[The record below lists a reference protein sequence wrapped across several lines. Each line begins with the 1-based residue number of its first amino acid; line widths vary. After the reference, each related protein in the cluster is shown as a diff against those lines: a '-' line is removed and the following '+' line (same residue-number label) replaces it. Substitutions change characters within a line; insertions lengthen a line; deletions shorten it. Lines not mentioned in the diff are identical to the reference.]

1 MLAVT
6 VKYRGPTPIPVHG
19 TYRHRKRHPPRR
31 AERQN
36 PHSGSTVA
44 LRGFVQDGFCNG
56 CPPPDH
62 AAIALAISHHRNLNI
77 VRRILYGSVEPSP
90 SRIDA
95 EQISSCRLNWQGK
108 SMVRRFESYRPDI
121 DGLRAMAVL
130 AVIAFHGFP
139 EYIAGGFVGVDVFFV
154 ISGFLIS
161 GIILDETRVEIFS
174 LQGFYARRVRRIF
187 PALLLVLVV
196 SLLAGWWLLLPADLL
211 RLGKQLAA
219 SAAFVSNFYLWFQSS
234 YFSPDARTFPLLH
247 LWSLGVEEQFYI
259 VWPLIIIG
267 LRRRP
272 NWTMPAIVLIGISSF
287 CLNVTL
293 IDNHEADFY
302 SPVTRAWEL
311 MLGASLAWLRRRD
324 DMAPPSK
331 RSADVATIAGLIL
344 ILGASLLFDQQSS
357 YPGWLALFPTIGAS
371 LILWGGV
378 SSNVA
383 SSILSSRA
391 LVFVGLI
398 SYPLYLWHW
407 PLLVFSEA
415 FKFAPLTPLERGLV
429 IAVSFILAWLTYE
442 FVESRFRAGR
452 VNKAKIAALSGGMIF
467 VAVAGFAIIDGQGF
481 ETRFPRQIRKFAEV
495 GGYPASWRVHECLI
509 DPKKET
515 TFGKSCMEETR
526 PLLLVWG
533 DSTATAL
540 MPGLRQ
546 LQHERGFG
554 LAQFTANSCGPWL
567 AVDVPGNPNCRGIN
581 DAVLGIVSRVR
592 PDVVML
598 HARGSTRPEDIAGL
612 KKTILALHT
621 LSIPRIIVLG
631 PVPVWKRG
639 LPNEVVRY
647 LVIHHA
653 LIPARSSERVY
664 QTWDDAQMRSEMT
677 KVGAEYISA
686 WDVMCNAD
694 GCLTRL
700 GENPEDV
707 VASDQHHLTE
717 RGSTFIIQSIKDKIV
732 PIGAPKLDPSSGL

>member
-1 MLAVT
+1 MKLT
-6 VKYRGPTPIPVHG
+6 DK
-19 TYRHRKRHPPRR
+19 
-31 AERQN
+31 
-36 PHSGSTVA
+36 
-44 LRGFVQDGFCNG
+44 
-56 CPPPDH
+56 
-62 AAIALAISHHRNLNI
+62 
-77 VRRILYGSVEPSP
+77 SVV
-90 SRIDA
+90 
-95 EQISSCRLNWQGK
+95 G
-108 SMVRRFESYRPDI
+108 RFESYRPDI
-121 DGLRAMAVL
+121 DGLRALAVL

-139 EYIAGGFVGVDVFFV
+139 EYITGGFVGVDVFFV

-161 GIILDETRVEIFS
+161 GIILDETRVGMFS
-174 LQGFYARRVRRIF
+174 LQRFYARRVRRIF

-234 YFSPDARTFPLLH
+234 YFSPDAHTFPLLH

-272 NWTMPAIVLIGISSF
+272 NWTMSAIVLIGISSF
-287 CLNVTL
+287 CLNVAL

-324 DMAPPSK
+324 DMALPSK

-344 ILGASLLFDQQSS
+344 ILGSTLLFDQQSS
-357 YPGWLALFPTIGAS
+357 YPGWLALVPTIGAS
-371 LILWGGV
+371 LILWGGPN
-378 SSNVA
+378 SGIA
-383 SSILSSRA
+383 RSILSTRA

-415 FKFAPLTPLERGLV
+415 FKFAPLSPLERGLV

-442 FVESRFRAGR
+442 FVESWFRAGR
-452 VNKAKIAALSGGMIF
+452 VNRAKIAALSGGMIF
-467 VAVAGFAIIDGQGF
+467 VAVAGFAIVEGQGF
-481 ETRFPRQIRKFAEV
+481 ETRFPGQIREFAEV
-495 GGYPASWRVHECLI
+495 IGFPTSWRVHECLI

-515 TFGKSCMEETR
+515 TFGKSCMEEAR
-526 PLLLVWG
+526 PLLFVWG
-533 DSTATAL
+533 DSTAAAL

-546 LQHERGFG
+546 LQHERNFG

-567 AVDVPGNPNCRGIN
+567 AVDIPGNPNCRRIN
-581 DAVLGIVSRVR
+581 DEVLGIVSRAR
-592 PDVVML
+592 PDVVVL
-598 HARGSTRPEDIAGL
+598 HGRGSMRPEDIAGL
-612 KKTILALHT
+612 KKTVLALRG
-621 LSIPRIIVLG
+621 LSIPHIVVLG

-639 LPNEVVRY
+639 LPNEVLRY
-647 LVIHHA
+647 FVMQHA
-653 LIPARSSERVY
+653 LIPARFSQRVY
-664 QTWDDAQMRSEMT
+664 QTWNDAQMRSTLMGD
-677 KVGAEYISA
+677 GAEYISA
-686 WDVMCNAD
+686 WDAMCDKD

-700 GENPEDV
+700 GEKPEDL

-717 RGSTFIIQSIKDKIV
+717 SGSTFIIQSIKDTIV
-732 PIGAPKLDPSSGL
+732 PVGAPGFDPPSGR